1 MVNRETKMLIR
12 KAMEL
17 VTEKAIEG
25 KSKEYLE
32 GYTDGM
38 KEGIAAILDT
48 VRTIE
53 EESNK
58 LATSEEVISDF
69 FSGLK
74 IDKTSG
80 NR

>member
-1 MVNRETKMLIR
+1 MNRETKMLIR

-25 KSKEYLE
+25 KSQEYLT
-32 GYTDGM
+32 GYVDGM
-38 KEGIAAILDT
+38 REGLVAILDT

-53 EESNK
+53 EEKDK
-58 LATSEEVISDF
+58 LTTTEDVISDF